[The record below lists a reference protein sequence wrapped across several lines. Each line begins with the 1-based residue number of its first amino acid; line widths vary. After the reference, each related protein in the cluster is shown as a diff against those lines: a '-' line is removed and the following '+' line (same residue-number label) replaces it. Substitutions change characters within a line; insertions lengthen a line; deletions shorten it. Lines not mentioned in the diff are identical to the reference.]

1 MSSLLKNILLAFV
14 LAVIA
19 GLGYVL
25 FIRQSDSGTLT
36 ASSTAGASGAVKLE
50 NQVLLNRLTDLQKMK
65 IDSSLFTDPRFT
77 SLKNFRTE
85 LVDEPTGR
93 PNPFSPVQ

>member
-14 LAVIA
+14 LAVIV

-25 FIRQSDSGTLT
+25 FFRKSDSETLT
-36 ASSTAGASGAVKLE
+36 ASTQGGTAGAVTLE

-65 IDSSLFTDPRFT
+65 INGTIFNDPRFV
-77 SLKNFRTE
+77 SLQNFRKE
-85 LVDEPTGR
+85 LIDEPTGR
-93 PNPFSPVQ
+93 DNPFSPVQ